1 MKAIFYVG
9 LGGALGA
16 LLRFAI
22 SIWLKPEY
30 HSAFPIHTFLINTVG
45 SLCIGMVFSY
55 ISLNGQHEALH
66 FFIITG
72 FLGGFTTFSALTWES
87 FLLIKQGNVV
97 MGIVYPM
104 ISIVFGVVGTALG
117 YYAIAFF

>member
-1 MKAIFYVG
+1 M
-9 LGGALGA
+9 
-16 LLRFAI
+16 
-22 SIWLKPEY
+22 
-30 HSAFPIHTFLINTVG
+30 G
-45 SLCIGMVFSY
+45 S
-55 ISLNGQHEALH
+55 
-66 FFIITG
+66 FFIGFVGGKGLSLSTQKIVMIG